1 MALILK
7 DLKALPVTKDM
18 VVREAERSLWD
29 KFEAKKIRTRWQ
41 LRKTLAGMG
50 ALGLALKGSLAVKAM
65 EALMAGDWLPKSWQ
79 AVDAGGKVFW
89 A

>member
-1 MALILK
+1 MIVLK
-7 DLKALPVTKDM
+7 DLKRIPVTPDM
-18 VVREAERSLWD
+18 VVRAAEKSLWD
-29 KFEAKKIRTRWQ
+29 KFLDRRIRTRWQ

-65 EALMAGDWLPKSWQ
+65 EVLMSGSW
-79 AVDAGGKVFW
+79 VPRSW

>member
-1 MALILK
+1 MAWILK
-7 DLKALPVTKDM
+7 DLKSLPVTKEM
-18 VVREAERSLWD
+18 VLREAERSLWD
-29 KFEAKKIRTRWQ
+29 KFEKKSIRTRWQ

-65 EALMAGDWLPKSWQ
+65 EVLMSGSW
-79 AVDAGGKVFW
+79 VPRSW